1 MTISKPDRERI
12 SAAIRAVEQKTSG
25 EIVCVL
31 ARTSS
36 DAITLPILI
45 AAVVALAL
53 PWLLV
58 ALTALPVFRVLALQV
73 LTFVALAGVLS
84 LPRIRVTLMPRA
96 ARRAVAH
103 RAAMEQF
110 ISRGIARTEDRCGI
124 LIFVSLAERY
134 ARVVADD
141 GIAAKVP
148 QRQWQAAVDALIA
161 HMKDGRIADGFI
173 AAIELC
179 GNELTAHFPR
189 AATTRD
195 ELPNKIYLV

>member
-1 MTISKPDRERI
+1 MTISKQNSERI

-31 ARTSS
+31 ARSSS
-36 DAITLPILI
+36 DAVALPILI

-58 ALTALPVFRVLALQV
+58 ALTTLPVLRVLALQV
-73 LTFVALAGVLS
+73 LTFVALAGLLS
-84 LPRIRVTLMPRA
+84 LPRIRVMLMPRA

-110 ISRGIARTEDRCGI
+110 ISRGIARTDDRCGI

-179 GNELTAHFPR
+179 GNELAAHFPR
-189 AATTRD
+189 TATSRD

>member
-1 MTISKPDRERI
+1 MTISKQDSERI

-36 DAITLPILI
+36 DAVALPILI

-58 ALTALPVFRVLALQV
+58 ALTAQPVFRVLALQI
-73 LTFVALAGVLS
+73 LAFVALAGLLS
-84 LPRIRVTLMPRA
+84 LPRIRVMLMPRA

-179 GNELTAHFPR
+179 GNELAAHFPR
-189 AATTRD
+189 TATSRD
-195 ELPNKIYLV
+195 ELPNRIYLV

>member
-1 MTISKPDRERI
+1 MAISKQDRERI
-12 SAAIRAVEQKTSG
+12 SAAIRAVERRTSG

-36 DAITLPILI
+36 DAVALPILI

-58 ALTALPVFRVLALQV
+58 ALTTLPVLRVLALQV
-73 LTFVALAGVLS
+73 LTFVALAGLLG
-84 LPRIRVTLMPRA
+84 LPRIRVALMPRA

-141 GIAAKVP
+141 GIAAKVQ

-161 HMKDGRIADGFI
+161 HTKDGRIADGFI

-179 GNELTAHFPR
+179 GNELAAHFPR
-189 AATTRD
+189 TATSRD
-195 ELPNKIYLV
+195 ELPIKIYVD

>member
-1 MTISKPDRERI
+1 MTISKQDHERI

-31 ARTSS
+31 ARSSS
-36 DAITLPILI
+36 DAVALPILI
-45 AAVVALAL
+45 AAAAALTL

-58 ALTALPVFRVLALQV
+58 PFTALPVLRLLALQV
-73 LTFVALAGVLS
+73 LTFVALAGLLS
-84 LPRIRVTLMPRA
+84 LPRIRVALMPRA
-96 ARRAVAH
+96 ARRAAAH

-148 QRQWQAAVDALIA
+148 QTQWQAAIDALIA
-161 HMKDGRIADGFI
+161 HTKDGRIADGFI

-179 GNELTAHFPR
+179 GNELAAHFPR
-189 AATTRD
+189 TATSRD